1 MASASVIA
9 IAASVAPGPSTAMAI
24 PPCTIHTVCQCQR
37 NHPPLPCIP
46 LHPLRCSITSAIPT
60 HATRLANIDIGNIG
74 NIGNIRLGNIGT

>member
-46 LHPLRCSITSAIPT
+46 LHPPALQHHLCNPYACYTASEHR
-60 HATRLANIDIGNIG
+60 HR
-74 NIGNIRLGNIGT
+74 